1 MNPPFSMRSFLGL
14 VLCCGAAIPL
24 AAEPVTITF
33 SAQQPGSGLAHAD
46 GIELPAESSVRFGY
60 FSIPFEQ
67 VVAGIGTP
75 SLLES
80 SFIELAATRIGYFG
94 GSTVLDES
102 GNVFSN
108 SEPPSP
114 WEGAPGLFGHT
125 LTYDPAAMGLMA
137 TRYFLWVSDTP
148 DAGSATEFGLFS
160 DADWTSPA
168 FGEATYDVSTVNP
181 ANPLDL
187 YAADR
192 GPEVSTIPAFGALN
206 KLRTIE
212 GIPVPEPHLPALL
225 LLAGGLLGCRRRRA
239 NSLES

>member
-1 MNPPFSMRSFLGL
+1 MRSLLGL
-14 VLCCGAAIPL
+14 VLCCAAAAPL
-24 AAEPVTITF
+24 TAEPVTITF

-46 GIELPAESSVRFGY
+46 GTELPAESSVRFGY
-60 FSIPFEQ
+60 FSVPFEQ
-67 VVAGIGTP
+67 VVAGVGTP

-80 SFIELAATRIGYFG
+80 SFIQLAATRIGYFG

-102 GNVFSN
+102 GNVFEN

-137 TRYFLWVSDTP
+137 TRYFLWVTDTA
-148 DAGSATEFGLFS
+148 DASGATEFALFS

-181 ANPLDL
+181 VNPLDL

-192 GPEVSTIPAFGALN
+192 GPEISSVPGFGALN

-212 GIPVPEPHLPALL
+212 GIPVPEPELPVLMLAAAG
-225 LLAGGLLGCRRRRA
+225 LLAVRRRRA
-239 NSLES
+239 HLLDS